1 MSTLPINWGMLQ
13 HPSNWVIVF
22 LMVFIAMIGVA
33 LLQDLYE
40 TNNVKG
46 A

>member
-1 MSTLPINWGMLQ
+1 MAEETIISWNAT
-13 HPSNWVIVF
+13 NWVIVF